1 MSRLF
6 GTDGVRGVFNVD
18 LTPEVALKLGLAI
31 GSYFGSGSRIIV
43 GNDFRAGS
51 LSLSNAVISGLLSC
65 GIRVYYAGFTP
76 TPALQYYIKEK
87 GFDGGVM
94 ITASHNPPQYNG
106 IKVIMD
112 DGIEASR
119 EVEKVIEDYYFSL
132 RFKRVKWR
140 YVLNQVYS
148 VHDVNDF
155 YVRGVLKLVDKDLIS
170 KRGFK
175 VVADLANNV
184 SSLTTPKLL
193 RELSVKVLTINGDM
207 SHEPYRTPEPNRES
221 LSDLYKVVTAVGADL
236 GLAHDGDADRVIF
249 IDELGNFIPGDYS
262 ATLLARYLV
271 ERDRDSPKRVV
282 TAVSSSV
289 VVEEVLKPLGV
300 EVIWTKVGSIGIAR
314 LMKRVGALCGFEE
327 NGGFMYPKHQYVRD
341 GAMTIALMLE
351 YLAKEKTTLSKALST
366 IPKYYL
372 IKTKVPM
379 DRERAFRMVEKVKEV
394 YSKHKY
400 IDIDG
405 VKVFEKDYWFL
416 VRPSGTEPLLRV
428 IVEGRTKG
436 IAEKV
441 LSELM
446 KLIKEGG

>member
-1 MSRLF
+1 
-6 GTDGVRGVFNVD
+6 
-18 LTPEVALKLGLAI
+18 
-31 GSYFGSGSRIIV
+31 
-43 GNDFRAGS
+43 
-51 LSLSNAVISGLLSC
+51 
-65 GIRVYYAGFTP
+65 
-76 TPALQYYIKEK
+76 
-87 GFDGGVM
+87 

-106 IKVIMD
+106 IKVIIG
-112 DGIEASR
+112 DGIEAPK
-119 EVEKVIEDYYFSL
+119 EVEEVIEDYYFSL
-132 RFKRVKWR
+132 RFKRVEWR

-193 RELSVKVLTINGDM
+193 RELGVKVLTINGDM
-207 SHEPYRTPEPNRES
+207 SHEPYRTPEPSRES
-221 LSDLYKVVTAVGADL
+221 LSDLYKVVTAVSADL

-249 IDELGNFIPGDYS
+249 VDELGNFIPGDYS
-262 ATLLARYLV
+262 ATVLARYLV
-271 ERDRDSPKRVV
+271 ERDKDSPKRVV
-282 TAVSSSV
+282 TAVSSSIV
-289 VVEEVLKPLGV
+289 IEEVLKPLGV
-300 EVIWTKVGSIGIAR
+300 EVVWTKVGSIGIAR
-314 LMKRVGALCGFEE
+314 LMKRIGALCGFEE

-341 GAMTIALMLE
+341 GAMTTALMLE
-351 YLAKEKTTLSKALST
+351 YLAKERTTLSKALST